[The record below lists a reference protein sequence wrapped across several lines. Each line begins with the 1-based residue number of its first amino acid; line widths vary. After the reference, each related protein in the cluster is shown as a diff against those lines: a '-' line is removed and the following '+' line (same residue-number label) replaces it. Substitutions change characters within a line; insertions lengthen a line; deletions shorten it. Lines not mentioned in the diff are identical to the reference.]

1 MITKY
6 KDNILHF
13 DNINILD
20 VASSHQT
27 PFYLYSE
34 NIIRDNFIS
43 YSKSF
48 GSHHHN
54 ICYSVKANSNLSILS
69 LLAKLD
75 SGFDI
80 VSGGELLRVLRAGG
94 DPKKVVFSG
103 VGKLEEEMSLALDN
117 NIMCFNI
124 ESEDELDTLN
134 EIAISKNSK
143 APISIRVNPAINV
156 NTHPYITTGMRDNKF
171 GIDQNE
177 IISLYKKASL
187 LNGITIV
194 GIDFHIG
201 SQIMD
206 LEPYIESLSKIIIIV
221 DELKSH
227 GINLRHIDIGGG
239 LGISYENEKS
249 VSKEIFISK
258 IREVIGTRKLSL
270 IIEPGR
276 SIVGEAGLLVSQVI
290 NIKKSSTKSFVIA
303 DAGMNDLIR
312 PPLYDAYHS
321 IREVLKKSTKPADY
335 DIVGPVCETADFLG
349 KNRSLSIQKGDY
361 FVVENVG
368 AYGFVLSSNY
378 NTRAK
383 ISEYIISKDKINKIR
398 ERDTINQILENEIK
412 FL

>member
-1 MITKY
+1 MTTKY

-20 VASSHQT
+20 LASSHQT

-34 NIIRDNFIS
+34 NIIRDNFVS

-48 GSHHHN
+48 GSHQHN

-80 VSGGELLRVLRAGG
+80 VSGGELLRVLKAGG

-124 ESEDELDTLN
+124 ESEDELDALN

-239 LGISYENEKS
+239 LGISYENETS

-290 NIKKSSTKSFVIA
+290 NIKKSSTKNFVIS

-312 PPLYDAYHS
+312 PPLYGAYHS
-321 IREVLKKSTKPADY
+321 IREVLKKSTKLLDY
-335 DIVGPVCETADFLG
+335 DVVGPVCETADFLG

>member
-249 VSKEIFISK
+249 VSK
-258 IREVIGTRKLSL
+258 
-270 IIEPGR
+270 
-276 SIVGEAGLLVSQVI
+276 
-290 NIKKSSTKSFVIA
+290 
-303 DAGMNDLIR
+303 
-312 PPLYDAYHS
+312 
-321 IREVLKKSTKPADY
+321 
-335 DIVGPVCETADFLG
+335 
-349 KNRSLSIQKGDY
+349 
-361 FVVENVG
+361 
-368 AYGFVLSSNY
+368 
-378 NTRAK
+378 
-383 ISEYIISKDKINKIR
+383 
-398 ERDTINQILENEIK
+398 
-412 FL
+412 

>member
-1 MITKY
+1 
-6 KDNILHF
+6 
-13 DNINILD
+13 
-20 VASSHQT
+20 
-27 PFYLYSE
+27 
-34 NIIRDNFIS
+34 
-43 YSKSF
+43 
-48 GSHHHN
+48 
-54 ICYSVKANSNLSILS
+54 
-69 LLAKLD
+69 
-75 SGFDI
+75 
-80 VSGGELLRVLRAGG
+80 
-94 DPKKVVFSG
+94 
-103 VGKLEEEMSLALDN
+103 
-117 NIMCFNI
+117 
-124 ESEDELDTLN
+124 
-134 EIAISKNSK
+134 
-143 APISIRVNPAINV
+143 
-156 NTHPYITTGMRDNKF
+156 
-171 GIDQNE
+171 
-177 IISLYKKASL
+177 
-187 LNGITIV
+187 
-194 GIDFHIG
+194 
-201 SQIMD
+201 MD

-221 DELKSH
+221 DELKSY
-227 GINLRHIDIGGG
+227 GINLKHIDIGGG

-321 IREVLKKSTKPADY
+321 IREVLKKSTKLLDY
-335 DIVGPVCETADFLG
+335 DVVGPVCETADFLG

>member
-1 MITKY
+1 MTTKY

-20 VASSHQT
+20 LASSHQT

-48 GSHHHN
+48 GSHQHN

-80 VSGGELLRVLRAGG
+80 VSGGELLRVLKAGG

-171 GIDQNE
+171 GIDQNR

-187 LNGITIV
+187 LSGITIV

-201 SQIMD
+201 SQIME
-206 LEPYIESLSKIIIIV
+206 LEPYIESMSKIIIIV
-221 DELKSH
+221 DELKSY
-227 GINLRHIDIGGG
+227 GINLTHIDIGGG

-258 IREVIGTRKLSL
+258 IREIIGTRKLSL

-276 SIVGEAGLLVSQVI
+276 SIVGEAGLLVSRVI
-290 NIKKSSTKSFVIA
+290 NIKKSSTKNFVIA

-312 PPLYDAYHS
+312 PPLYDAHHS
-321 IREVLKKSTKPADY
+321 IREVLQKSTKLADY
-335 DIVGPVCETADFLG
+335 DVVGPVCETADFLG
-349 KNRSLSIQKGDY
+349 KNRSLSIKKGDY

-398 ERDTINQILENEIK
+398 ERDTIDQILENEIK